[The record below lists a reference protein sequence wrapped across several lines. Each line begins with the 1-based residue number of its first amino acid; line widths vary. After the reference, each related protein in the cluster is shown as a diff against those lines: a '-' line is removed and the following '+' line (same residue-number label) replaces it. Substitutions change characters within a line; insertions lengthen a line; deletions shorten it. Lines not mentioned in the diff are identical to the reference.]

1 MYPFSWLPY
10 SYRWYALPLLFLA
23 VATFAWKL
31 SFQGKPL
38 VTTAAPN
45 GILSYEFSWSR
56 SGAQTILDS
65 WGGLAPVAREQLIWD
80 YPFLI
85 LYPLLLS
92 LACGMLGDSLGNAR
106 AVVGAFVSWGGIT
119 VGSFGR
125 DRELCTPQD
134 GRIRCIRRYGQSSRV
149 VRWNKVHV
157 GIFSAWLDCCR
168 WDNEALC
175 KGLRRGWPECDRQQ
189 PSD

>member
-106 AVVGAFVSWGGIT
+106 AVVGAFVSWGVLLAGPLDAIENYVLLKMVESGASEGMAKVAGWCAGIKFMLVFSALGYIVVAGIT
-119 VGSFGR
+119 R
-125 DRELCTPQD
+125 LC
-134 GRIRCIRRYGQSSRV
+134 
-149 VRWNKVHV
+149 
-157 GIFSAWLDCCR
+157 A
-168 WDNEALC
+168 
-175 KGLRRGWPECDRQQ
+175 KG
-189 PSD
+189 